1 MQTHKSRRP
10 IAMMFALLSAF
21 ACKPT
26 EFQSSNQPVGRKDS
40 LAKKELPAKVSSV
53 GLPISCEQEKSAEVR
68 LNDAQTSTLNFAKN
82 CVSDGKSERR
92 PADIVFV
99 VDITASMEDSLNTV
113 KNGVERFALQLRQDK
128 GWDARFAAVGYRD
141 MVTQIVPFSDEKSL
155 ALAIR
160 GWYAD
165 GGDDVQEA
173 GQSALA
179 AAVRLLSQD
188 SVNNPSRAGA
198 SKIILYI
205 ADAISYAMNGNHK
218 DFSTTQLEQVFAA
231 LPAELKTQMKFY
243 HSTARQVETCSLLTF
258 FGCAQRSMSAEYA
271 AHGQL
276 AALSQ
281 KIALSGRAFEFPFTE
296 SIMLSEFMDEFI
308 PGQACSL
315 KSVVARDQKGNEL
328 ARVGQGGDMRLPSG
342 AAAQSFIVEVERCC
356 AGAPAAPA
364 GSAAPAVCSTN
375 KKTLQFIPK

>member
-1 MQTHKSRRP
+1 MQTHNARRP
-10 IAMMFALLSAF
+10 IALMFALLSAV

-26 EFQSSNQPVGRKDS
+26 QFQSSNIPIG
-40 LAKKELPAKVSSV
+40 KKEPVTKKDLPAKVSSV

-68 LNDAQTSTLNFAKN
+68 LNNAQTSTVNFAKN
-82 CVSDGKSERR
+82 CVSDGKAERR

-113 KNGVERFALQLRQDK
+113 KNGVERFAMQLRQDK

-155 ALAIR
+155 AMAIR

-173 GQSALA
+173 GQAALA

-188 SVNNPSRAGA
+188 SINNPGRAGA

-231 LPAELKTQMKFY
+231 LPAELRSQMKFY

-258 FGCAQRSMSAEYA
+258 FGCAQRSMSAELA

-276 AALSQ
+276 SALSQ

-296 SIMLSEFMDEFI
+296 SIMLSEFIDEFI
-308 PGQACSL
+308 PGQSCSL
-315 KSVVARDQKGNEL
+315 KSAVARDQKGNEL
-328 ARVGQGGDMRLPSG
+328 ARATEGGEMKLPSG
-342 AAAQSFIVEVERCC
+342 VAVQSFMVEVERCC
-356 AGAPAAPA
+356 AGAPSSPA
-364 GSAAPAVCSTN
+364 GSAAPAVCSLS
-375 KKTLQFIPK
+375 KKTLRFIPQ